1 MAASTTA
8 RLGAGTVL
16 SFEDPVNSS
25 TFLNLVNATAIG
37 ATGEQGEF
45 VETTPISS
53 TTRTYIGGMKTPPDK
68 EITLNDVPG
77 DTDQEKFLTAARDG
91 DTVSMKVTFANGRV
105 GSFAMVLSGYQ
116 VNEPTNNEALTVTVF
131 GKQSGDTTW
140 TTSA

>member
-16 SFEDPVNSS
+16 SFEDPANSG
-25 TFLNLVNATAIG
+25 TFIELANATAIG

-45 VETTPISS
+45 VETTPISA

-77 DTDQEKFLTAARDG
+77 DTDQEKFLTAARNG
-91 DTVSMKVTFANGRV
+91 ETVSMKVTFSTGRT
-105 GSFAMVLSGYQ
+105 GSFSLVLSGYQ
-116 VNEPTNNEALTVTVF
+116 VNEPTNNEAVTVTVF

-140 TTSA
+140 TVSA